1 MAGADSS
8 ESRAGSGKTVFLCGS
23 PREFCSGGLAQ
34 LSNGLKGRGLTGHS
48 SPSEAFK
55 CHAKYLIKIGYT
67 QLSSREFRPPDGGP
81 IRILTKQSRFGAKMR
96 PGKGMRSMPSKP
108 RTGFSC
114 SSL

>member
-1 MAGADSS
+1 MAEAD
-8 ESRAGSGKTVFLCGS
+8 SRAGSGKTVYLCGT
-23 PREFCSGGLAQ
+23 PKENCSGGLAQ
-34 LSNGLKGRGLTGHS
+34 LSNGLKGRGLCGHP

-55 CHAKYLIKIGYT
+55 CHRNYLVKTGWE
-67 QLSSREFRPPDGGP
+67 QLSSREFRPKDGGP

-108 RTGFSC
+108 RTGHSV